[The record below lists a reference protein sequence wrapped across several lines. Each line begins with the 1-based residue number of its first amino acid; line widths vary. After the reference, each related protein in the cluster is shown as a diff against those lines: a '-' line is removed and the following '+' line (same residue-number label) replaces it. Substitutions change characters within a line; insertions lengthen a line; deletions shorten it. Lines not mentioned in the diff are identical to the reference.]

1 MLSSGVVSRSK
12 LLQVVV
18 VIVALYGY
26 DCSRTPVRIING
38 VKGSAV
44 ACMTGELVWPFEE
57 QRLRFQAF

>member
-12 LLQVVV
+12 LLQVVI
-18 VIVALYGY
+18 IVALYGY

-44 ACMTGELVWPFEE
+44 ACMTIELVWPFEE
-57 QRLRFQAF
+57 QRLRTHAF